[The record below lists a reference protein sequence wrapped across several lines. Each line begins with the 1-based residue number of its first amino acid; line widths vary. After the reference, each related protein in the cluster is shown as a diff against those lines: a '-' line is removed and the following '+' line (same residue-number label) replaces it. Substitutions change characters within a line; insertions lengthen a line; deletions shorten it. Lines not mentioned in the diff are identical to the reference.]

1 MIDRWSAEQVLALA
15 PDAAGAAAGRK
26 LAVPAP
32 WSQTGA
38 LAAAD
43 GAGGAVWGLCR
54 GSGST
59 PYQTVVDLS
68 GPAFRCSCPSRK
80 FPCKHAVGLLLLWS
94 GGAVP
99 EAAAPAPHAEAWLAG
114 RADRAARTTPAAP
127 RPAATADP
135 AAAARRAGQ
144 RATRVADGVEEL
156 SRWLRDQARTG
167 LAGADHAGYARTDPV
182 AARLVD
188 AQATALAS
196 AVRRLA
202 GVAVSGPGWSSR
214 LLEEHALL
222 HLLTAAHGRLA
233 TLPAPLADTVR
244 SRVGAPP
251 RTADVLAGPG
261 VRDRWSVVSLRDRVE
276 DRLVARRAHLAG
288 ERTGRTALVLSFAP
302 PGQPLDASLVP
313 GTAVEADL
321 HFHPGAHP
329 LRAVVG
335 ARHGDPGPP
344 GAVAAEPV
352 AAAHARWAAAVAA
365 DPWLTELPV
374 VLADVVPSAPV
385 DASERA
391 ALRGAGPAGRGW
403 ALVDPAG
410 HAIPLADPAGVWT
423 LLAVGGAR
431 PCAVAG
437 DWTPDGVRLS
447 AALTADGPVAL

>member
-1 MIDRWSAEQVLALA
+1 
-15 PDAAGAAAGRK
+15 
-26 LAVPAP
+26 
-32 WSQTGA
+32 
-38 LAAAD
+38 
-43 GAGGAVWGLCR
+43 
-54 GSGST
+54 
-59 PYQTVVDLS
+59 
-68 GPAFRCSCPSRK
+68 
-80 FPCKHAVGLLLLWS
+80 
-94 GGAVP
+94 
-99 EAAAPAPHAEAWLAG
+99 
-114 RADRAARTTPAAP
+114 
-127 RPAATADP
+127 
-135 AAAARRAGQ
+135 
-144 RATRVADGVEEL
+144 
-156 SRWLRDQARTG
+156 
-167 LAGADHAGYARTDPV
+167 AGYSRTDPV

-188 AQATALAS
+188 AQAAALAT

-202 GVAVSGPGWSSR
+202 GVAASGPGWSSR

-233 TLPAPLADTVR
+233 SLPAPLADTVR

-261 VRDRWSVVSLRDRVE
+261 VRDRWAVLSLRDRVE
-276 DRLVARRAHLAG
+276 DRLVARRAHLVG

-313 GTAVEADL
+313 GTAVEAEL

-335 ARHGDPGPP
+335 ARHGEPGPP

-385 DASERA
+385 DAPA
-391 ALRGAGPAGRGW
+391 AASPGTAAAGPGW
-403 ALVDPAG
+403 ALVDAAG
-410 HAIPLADPAGVWT
+410 HAVPLAEPAGVWT

-437 DWTPDGVRLS
+437 DWTPEGVRLS
-447 AALTADGPVAL
+447 AALTAEGPVPL